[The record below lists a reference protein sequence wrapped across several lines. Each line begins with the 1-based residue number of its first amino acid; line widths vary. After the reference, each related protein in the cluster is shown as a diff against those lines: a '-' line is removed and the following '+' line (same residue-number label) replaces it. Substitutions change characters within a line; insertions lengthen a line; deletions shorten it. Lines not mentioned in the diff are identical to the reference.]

1 MSVTGLP
8 VAAATPGRDAAW
20 TSALLVLGVALCL
33 LGFLFRQEGLAAIAT
48 WDRSTAY
55 NHCWLVLPI
64 AGWLAW
70 TRRSR
75 LTGLRPE
82 PAPLLALPA
91 LGFVF
96 AWLVAERLGI
106 MEGRQL
112 AALGLIQVLVVA
124 VLGWR
129 IGRAMAAPLVY
140 LVFLVPFGA
149 FLVPQLQVVTTE
161 IILFGLRLLAIPH
174 FADGLI
180 IEIPAGTFLVAEACA
195 GLRFIIASLAF
206 GALYA
211 LVMFKSTGRRIVV
224 MGLALV
230 VPVLANGLRALGIV
244 LLGHHLGSAE
254 AAAADHVIYGW
265 GFFSAVI
272 LLLVLAGL
280 PFRQDGPGRFV
291 APAPRP
297 LPNLGGGARMVRL
310 GAAAALPLL
319 MGGAVVGLTA
329 RSNAAGTAGAAPVA
343 ASLIAP
349 PGCAAQGGPDLLRC
363 GDTVVSARLMAFP
376 AGVTWA
382 VVVAERSR
390 AAGEDDEAAMFSVAT
405 EGASWQVRRSS
416 GSAETVAVA
425 AWLDGRPAG
434 DGLRTRAA
442 QAWNGVSGGHGRP
455 VLGVVTLRAATPPR
469 DSAGEQRERVLM
481 RQILEAQVPG
491 MVRQAVALSGD
502 R

>member
-8 VAAATPGRDAAW
+8 VAAANPGRDAAW
-20 TSALLVLGVALCL
+20 TSALLTLGAALCL
-33 LGFLFRQEGLAAIAT
+33 VAFLFRQEGLAAIAT

-70 TRRSR
+70 TRRGR
-75 LTGLRPE
+75 LAGLRPE

-91 LGFVF
+91 LGFAF

-112 AALGLIQVLVVA
+112 AALGLVQVLVVA

-211 LVMFKSTGRRIVV
+211 LVMFQTAGRRLVV
-224 MGLALV
+224 LGLALV

-280 PFRQDGPGRFV
+280 PFRQDGPGRFA

-297 LPNLGGGARMVRL
+297 GMGGGVRTARL
-310 GAAAALPLL
+310 AAAAALPLL
-319 MGGAVVGLTA
+319 IGGAVVGLTA

-343 ASLIAP
+343 ANLIAP
-349 PGCAAQGGPDLLRC
+349 PGCTALGGPHSLRC
-363 GDTVVSARLMAFP
+363 GDTVVSGRLLAFP
-376 AGVTWA
+376 ASVTWA
-382 VVVAERSR
+382 VVVAERNR
-390 AAGEDDEAAMFSVAT
+390 AAGEDDEAVMFSVTT

-425 AWLDGRPAG
+425 AWLDGRPVG
-434 DGLRTRAA
+434 DGLRTRAT

-455 VLGVVTLRAATPPR
+455 VLGVVSLRAATPPR
-469 DSAGEQRERVLM
+469 DSVGEQRERALM
-481 RQILEAQVPG
+481 RQVLEAQAPG
-491 MVRQAVALSGD
+491 MALQAAALS
-502 R
+502 RER